1 MSQRARSIF
10 VSLHHFVVFVRGG
23 FDSGTPAVATDI
35 RVQHSRPAIPVA
47 HFDSLKPIVS
57 GRRRTHRFIA
67 TQFADMTMAMADAKP
82 IIAIA
87 TGDPGGIGPEISMKA
102 ALDADVRAVCRPVLV
117 GDPDIVM
124 RHAQSCGIGAEMTV
138 IERVAD
144 APGNGLTL
152 LSCPTSETI
161 AFGEASA
168 ASGRA
173 SLASAR
179 AAIKAAL
186 KGEADAVVA
195 APQNQTSI
203 AMAGIEFDGYPS
215 FVARE
220 TGLKRDD
227 VYLMLC
233 FGEVKIVHC
242 TLHVGVREAI
252 AQITRARV
260 LHTIT
265 IADRTLR
272 RLGIAVPRIKV
283 GGLNPHAG
291 EGGLFGSEETDIIGP
306 AIADAANAGIDVT
319 GPFGADTM
327 FHKTDCDAFIVMLH
341 DQGHI
346 TAKLLARNAT
356 AGLAIGSPILFS
368 SVAHGSGHDIVGKGL
383 ASPIAMIEAVTRLA
397 KAGRVTAAA

>member
-1 MSQRARSIF
+1 MPNYDRSI
-10 VSLHHFVVFVRGG
+10 V
-23 FDSGTPAVATDI
+23 
-35 RVQHSRPAIPVA
+35 
-47 HFDSLKPIVS
+47 
-57 GRRRTHRFIA
+57 
-67 TQFADMTMAMADAKP
+67 
-82 IIAIA
+82 AIA

-102 ALDADVRAVCRPVLV
+102 ALDPSVRALCRPILV
-117 GDPDIVM
+117 GDPGVVA
-124 RHAQSCGIGAEMTV
+124 RHAQACGIGVDILAIT
-138 IERVAD
+138 RVAD
-144 APGNGLTL
+144 APATNGGLTL
-152 LSCPTSETI
+152 LACPTSENI
-161 AFGEASA
+161 AFSETSA

-173 SLASAR
+173 SLASAS

-186 KGEADAVVA
+186 AGDVDAVVA

-220 TGLKRDD
+220 TGLGRDE

-233 FGEVKIVHC
+233 FGDVKIVHC

-252 AQITRARV
+252 SLITRARV
-260 LHTIT
+260 GHVIAT
-265 IADRTLR
+265 ADRTLK
-272 RLGIAVPRIKV
+272 RLGVPKPRIHV

-291 EGGLFGSEETDIIGP
+291 EGGLFGSEEIDIIKP
-306 AIADAANAGIDVT
+306 AIDDAVKTGIDVS

-327 FHKTDCDAFIVMLH
+327 FHRKDSDAFIVMLH

-368 SVAHGSGHDIVGKGL
+368 SVAHGSGHDIVGKGV
-383 ASPIAMIEAVTRLA
+383 ADPKAMIEAISRLA
-397 KAGRVTAAA
+397 RVRRGEAAAQAGTDQASIKMEPLSTLTL

>member
-1 MSQRARSIF
+1 MQN
-10 VSLHHFVVFVRGG
+10 
-23 FDSGTPAVATDI
+23 D
-35 RVQHSRPAIPVA
+35 
-47 HFDSLKPIVS
+47 
-57 GRRRTHRFIA
+57 
-67 TQFADMTMAMADAKP
+67 KP

-87 TGDPGGIGPEISMKA
+87 TGDPAGIGPEISMKA
-102 ALDADVRAVCRPVLV
+102 ALDESVRALCRPVLV
-117 GDPDIVM
+117 GDPGVVR
-124 RHAQSCGIGAEMTV
+124 RHAQACGIGESIHVVARM
-138 IERVAD
+138 AD
-144 APGNGLTL
+144 AQSNGALSL
-152 LSCPTSETI
+152 LACQTTENI
-161 AFGEASA
+161 AFSENSA

-173 SLASAR
+173 SLAAAS

-220 TGLKRDD
+220 TGLGRDD

-252 AQITRARV
+252 ALITRERV
-260 LHTIT
+260 LHTIKT
-265 IADRTLR
+265 ADRTLK
-272 RLGIAVPRIKV
+272 RLGIAAPRIKV

-291 EGGLFGSEETDIIGP
+291 EGGMFGSEEIDIIKP
-306 AIADAANAGIDVT
+306 AIADAVQAGINAA

-383 ASPIAMIEAVTRLA
+383 ASPTAMIEAVTRLA
-397 KAGRVTAAA
+397 KAGRVGTAA